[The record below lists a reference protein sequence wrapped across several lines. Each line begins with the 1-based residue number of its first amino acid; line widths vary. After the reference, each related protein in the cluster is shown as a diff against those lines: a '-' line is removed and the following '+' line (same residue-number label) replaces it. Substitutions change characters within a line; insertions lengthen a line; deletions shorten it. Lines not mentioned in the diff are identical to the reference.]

1 MTKIVSISHQR
12 HDSINLRNLKK
23 LEFKVLYFGQCILRE
38 NIRHLWDL
46 QIIKLFNN
54 EMKITMNRIC
64 DVVLLLIVAS
74 VMTSCRPRGLLS
86 PNEMEDLFVELHRA
100 EGIIYVKGYKNG
112 HDSVVRLTYDS
123 ILKSHGVTRAQFDS
137 SLVWYTDNP
146 MVFDKIYPHV
156 IDRLTALQE
165 QERKRN
171 EEEIHREQEELHK
184 DAVPPSPDTNRLL
197 QNGQ

>member
-1 MTKIVSISHQR
+1 MYPILFSQNVFTFVAFFKNW
-12 HDSINLRNLKK
+12 NLR
-23 LEFKVLYFGQCILRE
+23 FYILVNVSYGR
-38 NIRHLWDL
+38 IYGILGIL
-46 QIIKLFNN
+46 QIIKLLNN
-54 EMKITMNRIC
+54 EMKIIINRIC
-64 DVVLLLIVAS
+64 DVVLLLIVTS
-74 VMTSCRPRGLLS
+74 VVTSCRPRGLLS

-123 ILKSHGVTRAQFDS
+123 ILMSHGVTRAQFDS

-171 EEEIHREQEELHK
+171 EEEIHREQEEMHN
-184 DAVPPSPDTNRLL
+184 AVPAPDANRLL
-197 QNGQ
+197 HNEH